1 MATEPEDRRAR
12 ILDAAA
18 EVYAQRSIANAS
30 KRDIARI
37 ADTSVRAVTEVGEH
51 RVDLLREVVEGLPFP
66 PVAESMAAQA
76 RHPSEPALQALLR
89 AARDV
94 LGDPGA
100 AWDPL
105 ELQALVCAPYDEA
118 TREVVAARLALRWD
132 AAREVVRQLRGAGTD
147 DTIGDDAAAMHLIAT
162 GLGLAVLAPVADRWS
177 DAQAWTA
184 LTARLLETMAA
195 DLPEEAGPH
204 LRWRARIAMSDSPSS
219 MAHLLRVLSLL
230 QVHVVS
236 VFTAPLGEREQLVDL
251 FLSAPVDVERSTIV
265 HALAS
270 VGSDVIVTRGIEKD
284 AEDVATRV
292 LRLSARLVQH
302 PETVPQGVADLVL
315 ADSWE
320 VTPSVAGEDS
330 SALVMRLQW
339 TPERHVV
346 LRRVRAPFTPTE
358 RRRASG
364 LLALVAELAE
374 VRGDADAYGWR
385 ENLRDGR
392 TVVIR
397 LARPED
403 MSGVEALHDRSSEE
417 SRFQRYFAP
426 MTEWREDNLRR
437 ISGGHRGTTLV
448 ATDESGD
455 VIALGNVFPLGP
467 DEVESAEIAVIVDDA
482 WHRCGLG
489 RLMTSHLVAV
499 ARRAGFVRLIA
510 YVLADNVAMRTLLDT
525 MDLDWQVE
533 PDADF
538 GPDVVRLTAPL

>member
-1 MATEPEDRRAR
+1 MAADPEKRAR
-12 ILDAAA
+12 ILAAA
-18 EVYAQRSIANAS
+18 ADVFAEHSIANAG
-30 KRDIARI
+30 KKEIARA
-37 ADTSVRAVTEVGEH
+37 ADTSVRSVSDVGEH
-51 RVDLLREVVEGLPFP
+51 RIDLLRQVVAGLPFP
-66 PVAESMAAQA
+66 PVAESLAAQA

-105 ELQALVCAPYDEA
+105 ELQALVTAPYDDA
-118 TREVVAARLALRWD
+118 TREVVSTRLTLRWA
-132 AAREVVRQLRGAGTD
+132 AAREVVRQLRGTD
-147 DTIGDDAAAMHLIAT
+147 AVDVIGDDAAAMHLIAT
-162 GLGLAVLAPVADRWS
+162 GLGLAVLAPVSERWS

-184 LTARLLETMAA
+184 LTARLLETLAA
-195 DLPEEAGPH
+195 DLPDEGGAH
-204 LRWRARIAMSDSPSS
+204 LRWRARIAMSSSPSS

-236 VFTAPLGEREQLVDL
+236 VFTAPLAEGEQLVDM
-251 FLSAPVDVERSTIV
+251 FLSGPLDVERSTIA

-270 VGSDVIVTRGIEKD
+270 VGSDVILTRGVESD

-302 PETVPQGVADLVL
+302 PEATPQAVADLVL

-320 VTPSVAGEDS
+320 VTTSVEGADS
-330 SALVMRLQW
+330 SAMVLRLQW

-346 LRRVRAPFTPTE
+346 LRRVRAPFTAHE
-358 RRRASG
+358 RNRASA

-392 TVVIR
+392 TVFVR
-397 LARPED
+397 LSRPED
-403 MSGVEALHDRSSEE
+403 VDGVEALHERCSEE

-426 MTEWREDNLRR
+426 MSEWREDNLRR
-437 ISGGHRGTTLV
+437 ISGGHRGGTLV
-448 ATDESGD
+448 ATDERGE

-467 DEVESAEIAVIVDDA
+467 DEPEVAEFAVIVDDA
-482 WHRCGLG
+482 WHRAGVG
-489 RLMTSHLVAV
+489 RLMTEHLVAV
-499 ARRAGFVRLIA
+499 ARRAGFVEVVA
-510 YVLADNVAMRTLLDT
+510 YVLGQNEAMISLLESL
-525 MDLDWQVE
+525 DLDWVST

-538 GPDVVRLTAPL
+538 GPGVIRMTASL